1 MTTPRPLVA
10 RRSASR
16 RAVLAAATIV
26 LPVALA
32 SCAKGPGG
40 PGGRGFQMPPMPVE
54 VAEVHSQTVRDEFRA
69 LGTVES
75 DEIIEV
81 VSELSAVV
89 RSLPFTEGQAVAE
102 GALLAQLDD
111 REIKA
116 EADRAAAQ
124 RDLAQSNYERAR
136 RLLETA
142 AISQQDYDNA
152 GAQLKVAEAN
162 AALSRARLD
171 KARIRAP
178 FPGLVGRR
186 RVSAGAY
193 LQAGDVITDLARVN
207 EMKVSFAAP
216 ERYAGS
222 IRPGTDVAVTVPAY
236 PGESFTGRVSVVDP
250 IVNAET
256 RTVGLVARIPN
267 PQRKLRP
274 GMSANVAV
282 TLSERARALTVPDEA
297 VFAQGDQSFVFLV
310 NPDSTVARTAVMLGT
325 RDSSRVEITQGLAD
339 GAMVVRAGHQKLFDG
354 AKVMPVMS
362 GAGGPGG
369 PAAAA
374 GGSAPGGAKPAAGA
388 AAGGEAGGP
397 KPAGGSR

>member
-1 MTTPRPLVA
+1 MIV
-10 RRSASR
+10 
-16 RAVLAAATIV
+16 AVL
-26 LPVALA
+26 ALA

-40 PGGRGFQMPPMPVE
+40 PGGRPGAGFKMPPMPVE
-54 VAEVHSQTVRDEFRA
+54 VAEVRSQTVRDEFRA

-81 VSELSAVV
+81 VSELNAVV
-89 RSLPFTEGQAVAE
+89 RALPFVEGQPVAE

-124 RDLAQSNYERAR
+124 RDLAKSNHERSR

-162 AALSRARLD
+162 AALAQARLD
-171 KARIRAP
+171 KSRIRAP

-193 LQAGDVITDLARVN
+193 LKAGDVITDLARVN
-207 EMKVSFAAP
+207 EMKVSFSAP

-222 IRPGTDVAVTVPAY
+222 IRPGTPVAVTVPAY
-236 PGESFTGRVSVVDP
+236 PAEAFTGRITVVDP
-250 IVNAET
+250 IVNSET
-256 RTVGLVARIPN
+256 RTVALVARIPN
-267 PQRKLRP
+267 QHRKLRP

-282 TLSERARALTVPDEA
+282 TLSSRERALTVPDEA

-310 NPDSTVARTAVMLGT
+310 NPDSTVARVAVILGT
-325 RDSSRVEITQGLAD
+325 RDSSRVEITQGLSD
-339 GAMVVRAGHQKLFDG
+339 GALVVRAGHQKLFDG
-354 AKVMPVMS
+354 AKVMPVS
-362 GAGGPGG
+362 SGGPGG
-369 PAAAA
+369 PGGPGGGAAA
-374 GGSAPGGAKPAAGA
+374 GGKPGESKPAAGA
-388 AAGGEAGGP
+388 D
-397 KPAGGSR
+397 KPAGAPKPGGGAR